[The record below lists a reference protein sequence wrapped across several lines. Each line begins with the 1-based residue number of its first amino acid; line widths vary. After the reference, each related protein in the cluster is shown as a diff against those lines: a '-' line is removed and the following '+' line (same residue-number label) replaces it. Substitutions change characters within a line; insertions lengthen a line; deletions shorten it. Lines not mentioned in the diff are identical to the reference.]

1 MCDNCPSTACSPATP
16 KAARRA
22 KHQGNPKV
30 RISRD
35 DVAALRSYARA
46 GWTDAEALH
55 HVLWTVGMAEAHK
68 AEAARLTRERDDATR
83 ERDAERATT
92 EAYSELLR
100 QSEEAARKLAE
111 ERNALTARL
120 ARFDTLSAS
129 INCDTTKGGSG
140 YTAELPGYPEVR
152 ATDAS
157 PVVAR
162 LEVAVQAANY
172 LPGLVAAA
180 MRERD
185 TARTAAEEAG
195 AKLADER
202 QAHAAT
208 AAALAACNARV
219 ETLTVSLKIADNR
232 CANQASSLADA
243 ARRIQAQMEALEQR
257 DERLTS
263 QTWTIDALAISTL
276 IALLGLA
283 LVVA

>member
-1 MCDNCPSTACSPATP
+1 MCDNCPASTCSPATK

-22 KHQGNPKV
+22 KHPGNPKV
-30 RISRD
+30 RVYPAD
-35 DVAALRSYARA
+35 AQHLRIRA
-46 GWTDAEALH
+46 KAQGVTTAEATRDIVDLA
-55 HVLWTVGMAEAHK
+55 LASEGLRRTAEDHRQ
-68 AEAARLTRERDDATR
+68 EAARQRSSALAM
-83 ERDAERATT
+83 
-92 EAYSELLR
+92 
-100 QSEEAARKLAE
+100 AE
-111 ERNALTARL
+111 ERNRLAARL
-120 ARFDTLSAS
+120 ARLCRLSESVRCNVAPGAS
-129 INCDTTKGGSG
+129 GHV
-140 YTAELPGYPEVR
+140 AWLPDYPEVR
-152 ATDAS
+152 ATDAD
-157 PVVAR
+157 PAQAR

-172 LPGLVAAA
+172 LPGLVTAAL
-180 MRERD
+180 RERS

-232 CANQASSLADA
+232 SANQASSLADA

-263 QTWTIDALAISTL
+263 QTWTIGGLAISTL